1 MKQFKTFLN
10 LRGEKQ
16 ISKFLDK
23 TLRIREEFFLKDF
36 NRVPINLYNE
46 TVQLRNQVKGLFLT
60 EWVAT
65 VDQFLKGEPIDRIE
79 PNKIEFRI
87 ERIEG
92 RPESVIKGKVRNLLY
107 LWLWHLIKGDL
118 IVRACEAEDCIRIFT
133 PAGRKDQTFC
143 SNRCR
148 MRITMRQIKKTKE
161 LRARKAIEG
170 QIEDFDFNR

>member
-1 MKQFKTFLN
+1 MKQFETFLN

-23 TLRIREEFFLKDF
+23 TLRIREKSFLKDF

-46 TVQLRNQVKGLFLT
+46 TVQSKNEARESFLVT
-60 EWVAT
+60 WMAT
-65 VDQFLKGEPIDRIE
+65 VDQFLKGELIDRIE

-107 LWLWHLIKGDL
+107 LWLWHVIKGDPIL
-118 IVRACEAEDCIRIFT
+118 RACEAGDCPRIFT
-133 PAGRKDQTFC
+133 PPGRKDQTFC

-148 MRITMRQIKKTKE
+148 MRIVMREIKKTKE

-170 QIEDFDFNR
+170 SN